1 MKVNT
6 NIVIFKI
13 LLLIVLIF
21 LPFSLSDYSDTITPE
36 KITSDLRFY
45 EINTCSISLFE
56 FLLENPNVVYQD
68 HYKIRFNNY
77 SSISCFGQI
86 TGIDQIGYT
95 FFISIGTNTILNLF
109 LQTIFWILLIS
120 FIPKKM
126 EISFKVSNLVS
137 FIFLSTLFCFVFY
150 SEQRFYSKSLF
161 EFDLNRNNTY
171 LYIFVYFLF
180 VSIFSFYFLNSRDDN
195 IINFLPFA
203 YLIIGV
209 YSGTNIYFL
218 SVFFSV
224 YGIQNILTNKK
235 IRKKFTN
242 VNLLILFW
250 SFNAVGLNYYLKP
263 DKVRGLSSSVYN
275 FLSVFSW
282 SLLML
287 FSIFGLYIFI
297 KNRLNSFDLIKIRNS
312 FSFVGIC
319 ILILGYIGSS
329 MPLINFL
336 NYYYFGQTKYGTDNQ
351 NLFSVNYWGESEAW
365 RGFFPSAETIGEFYA
380 IALIVIFITRR
391 KTSTMKSYLIYFSIP
406 FLVLGLYA
414 SNNKAAFISMLF
426 CILLLLNFEYQFKKK
441 TLFIFLIPV
450 LFILLYF
457 IRLENFLYSFDFS
470 SNKMIDMA
478 ISYSNE
484 GSSSSATEFLKNIDE
499 MNLFIKIPILLFGF
513 IAFLINRSE
522 LWGIFFARFN
532 PTISEFLFGTGPFIL
547 SDHYSQVDIIE
558 KRLSTGTPLGFLL
571 PHSSM
576 LLLLV
581 YFGIIGLFTFLIYTI
596 YVLKK
601 GKTKNFNIYI
611 VCLFI
616 LLNLTKSDSILYLP
630 SLITYVMFYVKLRF
644 GKNLIHHQ
652 Q

>member
-287 FSIFGLYIFI
+287 FSMFGLYIFI

-391 KTSTMKSYLIYFSIP
+391 KTSTMKIFLIYFSIP

-441 TLFIFLIPV
+441 TLIINLIPV
-450 LFILLYF
+450 LFILIYF
-457 IRLENFLYSFDFS
+457 ILLENFLYSFDFS
-470 SNKMIDMA
+470 SNRIIYMA

-484 GSSSSATEFLKNIDE
+484 GSSSSAIEFLKNIDE

-547 SDHYSQVDIIE
+547 SDHYSQIDIIE
-558 KRLSTGTPLGFLL
+558 KDFQLVHFRISIASFIDAFAFSLFWNYWFIYFSYLYNICSKKEKQKILTYILCVY
-571 PHSSM
+571 SS
-576 LLLLV
+576 
-581 YFGIIGLFTFLIYTI
+581 Y
-596 YVLKK
+596 
-601 GKTKNFNIYI
+601 
-611 VCLFI
+611 
-616 LLNLTKSDSILYLP
+616 
-630 SLITYVMFYVKLRF
+630 
-644 GKNLIHHQ
+644 
-652 Q
+652 

>member
-203 YLIIGV
+203 YLISGV

-287 FSIFGLYIFI
+287 FSMFGLYIFI

-484 GSSSSATEFLKNIDE
+484 GSSSSAIEFLKNIDE

-547 SDHYSQVDIIE
+547 SDHYSQIDIIE

-576 LLLLV
+576 LWLLV

>member
-13 LLLIVLIF
+13 LLLIIIV
-21 LPFSLSDYSDTITPE
+21 PFSISDFSDQIRPE

-45 EINTCSISLFE
+45 EINTCSISLNE
-56 FLLENPNVVYQD
+56 FLIENPNVIYQD

-95 FFISIGTNTILNLF
+95 FYISIGTNTILNLF

-161 EFDLNRNNTY
+161 DFDLNRNNTY

-203 YLIIGV
+203 YLISGV

-287 FSIFGLYIFI
+287 FSMFGLYIFI

-406 FLVLGLYA
+406 LLVLGLYA

-441 TLFIFLIPV
+441 TLFIFLIPI

-470 SNKMIDMA
+470 SNKMINMA

-484 GSSSSATEFLKNIDE
+484 GSSSSAIEFLKNIDE

>member
-203 YLIIGV
+203 YLISGV
-209 YSGTNIYFL
+209 YSVTNIYFL

-287 FSIFGLYIFI
+287 FSMFGLYIFI

-441 TLFIFLIPV
+441 TLFIFLIPI

-484 GSSSSATEFLKNIDE
+484 GSSSSAIEFLKNIDE

-547 SDHYSQVDIIE
+547 SDHYSQIDIIE

>member
-203 YLIIGV
+203 YLISGV

-287 FSIFGLYIFI
+287 FSMFGLYIFI

-484 GSSSSATEFLKNIDE
+484 GSSSSAIEFLKNIDE

-547 SDHYSQVDIIE
+547 SDHYSQIDIIE

>member
-1 MKVNT
+1 M
-6 NIVIFKI
+6 
-13 LLLIVLIF
+13 
-21 LPFSLSDYSDTITPE
+21 
-36 KITSDLRFY
+36 
-45 EINTCSISLFE
+45 
-56 FLLENPNVVYQD
+56 
-68 HYKIRFNNY
+68 
-77 SSISCFGQI
+77 
-86 TGIDQIGYT
+86 
-95 FFISIGTNTILNLF
+95 
-109 LQTIFWILLIS
+109 
-120 FIPKKM
+120 
-126 EISFKVSNLVS
+126 
-137 FIFLSTLFCFVFY
+137 
-150 SEQRFYSKSLF
+150 
-161 EFDLNRNNTY
+161 
-171 LYIFVYFLF
+171 F

-203 YLIIGV
+203 YLISGV

-287 FSIFGLYIFI
+287 FSMFGLYIFI

-484 GSSSSATEFLKNIDE
+484 GSSSSAIEFLKNIDE

-547 SDHYSQVDIIE
+547 SDHYSQIDIIE

>member
-287 FSIFGLYIFI
+287 FSMFGLYIFI

-391 KTSTMKSYLIYFSIP
+391 KTSTMKTYLIYFSIP
-406 FLVLGLYA
+406 FLILGLYA

-426 CILLLLNFEYQFKKK
+426 CILLLLNFEYQFQKK

-484 GSSSSATEFLKNIDE
+484 GSSSSAIEFLKNIDE

-547 SDHYSQVDIIE
+547 SDHYSQIDIIE

>member
-224 YGIQNILTNKK
+224 YGIQNILTHKK

-282 SLLML
+282 SLLMFFL
-287 FSIFGLYIFI
+287 CLVCTY
-297 KNRLNSFDLIKIRNS
+297 LLKI
-312 FSFVGIC
+312 
-319 ILILGYIGSS
+319 
-329 MPLINFL
+329 
-336 NYYYFGQTKYGTDNQ
+336 D
-351 NLFSVNYWGESEAW
+351 
-365 RGFFPSAETIGEFYA
+365 
-380 IALIVIFITRR
+380 
-391 KTSTMKSYLIYFSIP
+391 
-406 FLVLGLYA
+406 
-414 SNNKAAFISMLF
+414 
-426 CILLLLNFEYQFKKK
+426 
-441 TLFIFLIPV
+441 
-450 LFILLYF
+450 
-457 IRLENFLYSFDFS
+457 
-470 SNKMIDMA
+470 
-478 ISYSNE
+478 
-484 GSSSSATEFLKNIDE
+484 
-499 MNLFIKIPILLFGF
+499 
-513 IAFLINRSE
+513 
-522 LWGIFFARFN
+522 
-532 PTISEFLFGTGPFIL
+532 
-547 SDHYSQVDIIE
+547 
-558 KRLSTGTPLGFLL
+558 
-571 PHSSM
+571 
-576 LLLLV
+576 
-581 YFGIIGLFTFLIYTI
+581 
-596 YVLKK
+596 
-601 GKTKNFNIYI
+601 
-611 VCLFI
+611 
-616 LLNLTKSDSILYLP
+616 
-630 SLITYVMFYVKLRF
+630 
-644 GKNLIHHQ
+644 
-652 Q
+652 